1 MKLRVQRRDL
11 PVAPAA
17 ATVAVILAGWFTLT
31 GKLPA
36 FIMVAVAALLVALL
50 WRDRR
55 VRVEL
60 IAQVEH
66 EAVQS
71 NLVTAASEQWYRALV
86 RHSYDLTTVLTT
98 DGTIRFVSPSVR
110 SLFGYDPATLI
121 GRQLS
126 TLLSDEDVIR
136 VHEVLQRALRQPSLP
151 ITFDAPLWHA
161 EGRWVATES
170 AVTNLLGDPHVNGI
184 VLNTRDVSD
193 RQQLQNQL
201 VHQAFHDPLTGLA
214 NRTLFRQ
221 KVEQALVAAGGHPDR
236 VAVLFLDL
244 DGFKAVNDVQGHGV
258 GDELLRHVAARLLR
272 CVRGD
277 SCVARLGGDEFA
289 VLLTGVDIGDSAVE
303 VARRITGSLAAPV
316 QIGGERAHVRSS
328 TGIAVAAADDNA
340 DALLRNADLAMY
352 RAKAAREGGW
362 VRYQASM
369 HDAARERAELE
380 HELRGA
386 VAGRQL
392 ALVYHPI
399 RDIRDGRMV
408 GAEALLRWYHPR
420 RGVILPDEF
429 LSLAEETGLMA
440 GIGSWV
446 LQEACAAAAE
456 WQRAL
461 PAGQTFTVAVNV
473 SGRQLDGDTV
483 ETVAEALRTS
493 GLRPSNLVL
502 ELTESVLISR
512 TVEAVELLT
521 RLKQLGVSIAVDD
534 FGTGYSSLSYLS
546 RYPVDLLKIDRSFTE
561 QVTRRT
567 PGAELARTIVQLGH
581 SLGLRTVAEG
591 VETAAQLAAVCD
603 LGCDLAQGYFFARPQ
618 AARGIL
624 ELISGAT
631 TSDITVPYARD
642 AAITV

>member
-1 MKLRVQRRDL
+1 MKLRAQGRDL
-11 PVAPAA
+11 PLAPAA
-17 ATVAVILAGWFTLT
+17 ATLAVLVFGVFTLAGV
-31 GKLPA
+31 LPA
-36 FIMVAVAALLVALL
+36 AGMVALAAVLAGLL

-55 VRVEL
+55 DRVEL
-60 IAQVEH
+60 VAQVERD
-66 EAVQS
+66 AAQS
-71 NLVTAASEQWYRALV
+71 NMVTAASEQWYRALV
-86 RHSYDLTTVLTT
+86 RHSYDLTTVLAA

-110 SLFGYDPATLI
+110 SLFGYDPATLT

-136 VHEVLQRALRQPSLP
+136 VHEVLERALREPNVPL
-151 ITFDAPLWHA
+151 TFDAPLWHA

-214 NRTLFRQ
+214 NRALFRQ
-221 KVEQALVAAGGHPDR
+221 KVEQALMAAGAHPDR
-236 VAVLFLDL
+236 VAVLYLDL
-244 DGFKAVNDVQGHGV
+244 DGFKAVNDVQGHAV

-272 CVRGD
+272 CVRD
-277 SCVARLGGDEFA
+277 DTCVARLGGDEFA
-289 VLLTGVDIGDSAVE
+289 VLLTGKGIGDSALE
-303 VARRITGSLAAPV
+303 VARRITTSLADPV

-328 TGIAVAAADDNA
+328 TGIAVAAVNDDA
-340 DALLRNADLAMY
+340 EALLRNADLAMY

-362 VRYQASM
+362 VRYQSSM
-369 HDAARERAELE
+369 NDAARERAELE

-386 VAGRQL
+386 VAGREL
-392 ALVYHPI
+392 ALVYQPI
-399 RDIRDGRMV
+399 RDLRDGRIV

-420 RGVILPDEF
+420 RGVIPPDEF
-429 LSLAEETGLMA
+429 LTVAEKTGLMA
-440 GIGSWV
+440 GIGEWV
-446 LQEACAAAAE
+446 LQEACEAAAE

-461 PAGQTFTVAVNV
+461 PAGHTFTVAVNV
-473 SGRQLDGDTV
+473 SGRQLDNRTV
-483 ETVAEALRTS
+483 ETVAEALRTT

-502 ELTESVLISR
+502 EMTESVLISR
-512 TVEAVELLT
+512 TAEAVELLT

-561 QVTRRT
+561 QVTRHT

-581 SLGLRTVAEG
+581 SLGMRTVAEG
-591 VETAAQLAAVCD
+591 VETAAQLTAVRE
-603 LGCDLAQGYFFARPQ
+603 LGCDLAQGYFFARPC

-624 ELISGAT
+624 ELITGDP
-631 TSDITVPYARD
+631 TSEINVPYARD
-642 AAITV
+642 PSIRV